1 MKMLESE
8 QDNTFGP
15 ILKKL
20 TDQEKIAIAKI
31 SYELMEGCRGYF
43 QRRGFVD
50 VSPQVPRITK
60 ATGSCEN
67 LDTTFPLRFF
77 DKSAYLAQTEQLYL
91 ETLIPFFKKVCC
103 YGPSSRAEDRV
114 DTRHV
119 CEFYLIEFEEAQE
132 STKEKLFEQLLTDI
146 EGVIQAMVSRV
157 FRTAR
162 EDLEVLGVNEE
173 LLKLAYEPFQRI
185 TYSEAI
191 RQLDLPWCTDLKS
204 GDEERIVK
212 SLGNRPVF
220 VTHFPREIK
229 FFNMRDNDS
238 DPRVVN
244 SADLLLPF
252 SGEAVGA
259 AERESDYLKIE
270 HKLLGSR
277 MFGQLEQ
284 KGGGINDFEYFLE
297 GLRKRG
303 GIPHA
308 GCGIGFNRIV
318 QYVCQL
324 PDIRLTTWFPIYR
337 GSIF

>member
-1 MKMLESE
+1 MLEFMHESSY
-8 QDNTFGP
+8 GP
-15 ILKKL
+15 KL
-20 TDQEKIAIAKI
+20 RGLTNQERIAIAKI
-31 SYELMEGCRGYF
+31 SYELLEGCRGYF
-43 QRRGFVD
+43 NHRDFMD

-67 LDTTFPLRFF
+67 LNTTFPLRFF
-77 DKSAYLAQTEQLYL
+77 DKPAYLAQTEQLYL

-103 YGPSSRAEDRV
+103 YGPSSRAEARV
-114 DTRHV
+114 DARHI

-132 STKEKLFEQLLTDI
+132 SEGERLFDQLLADI
-146 EGVIQAMVSRV
+146 QGVIQAMISRV
-157 FRTAR
+157 FHTAK
-162 EDLEVLGVNEE
+162 EDLGILGVNEG
-173 LLKLAYEPFQRI
+173 LLKLACEPFQRI

-204 GDEERIVK
+204 ADEERIVK

-220 VTHFPREIK
+220 VTHFPKEIK
-229 FFNMRDNDS
+229 FFNMRDNET

-244 SADLLLPF
+244 SADLILPY
-252 SGEAVGA
+252 SGEAVGG
-259 AERESDYLKIE
+259 AERESDYLKIR

-277 MFGQLEQ
+277 MFAQLEQ
-284 KGGGINDFEYFLE
+284 KGGGIDDFEYFLA

-324 PDIRLTTWFPIYR
+324 PDIRLTTWFPIYK